1 MVRVTWLFVIL
12 ILCIAVFYIV
22 YKKYK
27 LCFIQNVIVFFV
39 ILCFYLGA
47 TSMINLNTLSLNEY
61 TAYKSV
67 VNECGESAVM
77 TKLGRVYVLV
87 DGEWLDTSRVSVV
100 GSITSDTITIRCM
113 GREIYCGTT
122 GVASTIRTLKE
133 FGFIK

>member
-1 MVRVTWLFVIL
+1 MV
-12 ILCIAVFYIV
+12 
-22 YKKYK
+22 
-27 LCFIQNVIVFFV
+27 
-39 ILCFYLGA
+39 
-47 TSMINLNTLSLNEY
+47 NLNTLSLNKY
-61 TAYKSV
+61 SAYKSV

-77 TKLGRVYVLV
+77 TRLGRVYVLV
-87 DGEWLDTSRVSVV
+87 NGEWLDTSRVSVV